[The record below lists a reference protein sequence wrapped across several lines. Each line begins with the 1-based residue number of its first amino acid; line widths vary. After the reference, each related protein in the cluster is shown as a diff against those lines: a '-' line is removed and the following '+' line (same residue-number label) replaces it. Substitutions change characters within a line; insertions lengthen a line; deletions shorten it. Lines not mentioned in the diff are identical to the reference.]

1 MRTLDVMTRQVITV
15 GPDTSIS
22 EAARLMLENRI
33 SGLPVVEGRGRLI
46 GIVTEGDFLRRTEAG
61 TTRRRPRWLEFLI
74 GPGRLADEFVRTHGR
89 KVEDVMTPDP
99 RIVTEDTPLE
109 DAVQLMERNNIKRLP
124 VVRGDQLVGILS
136 RANLLSALASL
147 ARIAPPAAKDD
158 AATRDRILAE
168 LERQPWK
175 ALGLNVVVQNG
186 NVELSGIIIDER
198 ERQALKVTAENVPGV
213 KAVHDHLTWVEPMSG
228 MAFGSPEDEAARTGD
243 STGEGR
249 DELQGDEI
257 S

>member
-1 MRTLDVMTRQVITV
+1 MRTLDVMTRHVITV
-15 GPDTSIS
+15 GPDTSIA

-46 GIVTEGDFLRRTEAG
+46 GIVTEGDFLRRTETG
-61 TTRRRPRWLEFLI
+61 TTRRRSRWLEFLI

-158 AATRDRILAE
+158 AATRVRILAE

-175 ALGLNVVVQNG
+175 ALGLNVVVRNG

-198 ERQALKVTAENVPGV
+198 ERQALKVAAENVPGV

-228 MAFGSPEDEAARTGD
+228 MAFASPEDEAARTGD
-243 STGEGR
+243 STGG
-249 DELQGDEI
+249 GPG
-257 S
+257 

>member
-1 MRTLDVMTRQVITV
+1 MRTLDVMTRHVITV
-15 GPDTSIS
+15 GPDTSIA
-22 EAARLMLENRI
+22 EAARLMLDNRI

-46 GIVTEGDFLRRTEAG
+46 GIVTEGDFLRRTETG
-61 TTRRRPRWLEFLI
+61 TTRRRSRWLEFLI

-99 RIVTEDTPLE
+99 RTVTEDTPLE

-124 VVRGDQLVGILS
+124 VVRDDQLVGILS

-147 ARIAPPAAKDD
+147 ARDAPPVANDD

-168 LERQPWK
+168 LERQPWRG
-175 ALGLNVVVQNG
+175 LGLNVVVRNG
-186 NVELSGIIIDER
+186 IVELSGIIIDER
-198 ERQALKVTAENVPGV
+198 ERQALKVVAENVPGV

-228 MAFGSPEDEAARTGD
+228 MAFASPEDEAADTGD
-243 STGEGR
+243 STGRGP
-249 DELQGDEI
+249 G
-257 S
+257 

>member
-1 MRTLDVMTRQVITV
+1 MRTSDVMTRQVITV
-15 GPDTSIS
+15 GPDTSIV
-22 EAARLMLENRI
+22 EAAGLMLENRI

-46 GIVTEGDFLRRTEAG
+46 GIVTEGDFLRRAETG
-61 TTRRRPRWLEFLI
+61 TARRRSRWLEFFI

-99 RIVTEDTPLE
+99 RTIAEDTLLE

-124 VVRGDQLVGILS
+124 VVRDEQLVGILS

-147 ARIAPPAAKDD
+147 ARGAPPVANDD

-175 ALGLNVVVQNG
+175 ALGLNVVVRNG
-186 NVELSGIIIDER
+186 NVELSGVIIDER
-198 ERQALKVTAENVPGV
+198 ERQALKVAAENVPGV

-228 MAFGSPEDEAARTGD
+228 MAFASPEDEGARTGD

-249 DELQGDEI
+249 DEP
-257 S
+257 SKR